1 MAARRIGL
9 IVNPIAGMGGAV
21 GLKGTD
27 GPDLL
32 ARAYALGAVPRA
44 SERAAAAL
52 RRLAPLRERCELLAS
67 PSSMGAW
74 AAEAAGFVP
83 RLLVPPHVE
92 AIGAEQ
98 TRAAA
103 TALAT
108 AGVELILF
116 AGGDGTARD
125 LLAAIGDDVP
135 VLGIPSGVKMRSGV
149 FAPNAPRAGE
159 IAAAWLAAAPGA
171 MPLAEAEIVDL
182 DDADGSA
189 QRLYGVLRVPA
200 PAGFRPAAKASPRLC
215 DAAALDGLARELAA
229 SMASERTYLFG
240 PGTTTTRILRAI
252 GMERPSLLGVDAVRG
267 RRLVGQDLCEA
278 DILSL
283 LDEGPASVVVGIV
296 GGQGFLFGRGNQP
309 LGARVLARV
318 GRDAIIIVAGLEKL
332 TALEPPRLLIDTGDA
347 ELDRLLSG
355 WIRVA
360 VAPGRTALMRIEA

>member
-1 MAARRIGL
+1 MPARRVGL

-27 GPDLL
+27 GPNLP
-32 ARAYALGAVPRA
+32 ARAHALGAVPRA
-44 SERAAAAL
+44 NERTIAAL
-52 RRLAPLRERCELLAS
+52 HRLAAWREQFDLLAC
-67 PSSMGAW
+67 PASMGAW
-74 AAEAAGFVP
+74 AAEAAGLVP
-83 RLLVPPHVE
+83 RLLPVPCPE
-92 AIGAEQ
+92 LAGGER

-103 TALAT
+103 ETLAT

-149 FAPNAPRAGE
+149 FAPNASRAGE
-159 IAAAWLAAAPGA
+159 IVAAWLAAAPGA

-182 DDADGSA
+182 DEAEGSA
-189 QRLYGVLRVPA
+189 QRLYGVLCVPA

-215 DAAALDGLARELAA
+215 DAAALDGLAQELVA
-229 SMASERTYLFG
+229 SMASDRTYLFG

-252 GMERPSLLGVDAVRG
+252 GIERPSPLGVDAVRG
-267 RRLVGQDLCEA
+267 RRLVGRDLGEA
-278 DILSL
+278 AILSL

-309 LGARVLARV
+309 LGPRVLARV
-318 GRDAIIIVAGLEKL
+318 GREAIIVVAGLEKL
-332 TALEPPRLLIDTGDA
+332 AELNPPRLLVDTGDA
-347 ELDRLLSG
+347 EVDRLLSG

-360 VAPGRTALMRIEA
+360 VAPGRSALMRIGT